1 MDRITVDLEHCYG
14 IKKLSFEF
22 DFSKER
28 VFALYAPNGAMKSS
42 FAQAFHDVSKGV
54 PSRDRI
60 FSDRACKRAVLDE
73 NGDDLT
79 KECVFVVR
87 PYDAEFAH
95 SEKTSILL
103 VEAALRKEYEE
114 IHAGV
119 VRQKNAL
126 LTAIKKKAGS
136 KRDFEREISTAFTAS
151 ADEFETALYRIAK
164 EMKEQKDAV
173 FADIPYDTVF
183 DDKVLEFLR
192 TSEAQAVIEIYVKRY
207 NELLAASTYF
217 KKGTFD
223 YYNAGQIA
231 KSLADNGFFAAKHTV
246 NLNAATKIEI
256 KTQKELEDLIASE
269 KEAILKDKEL
279 RKRFDALAKL
289 LDKNTQLREFRSF
302 MLDHEAFVSQ
312 LKNVPKF
319 KENLLKSY
327 LKICYELYAELMKEF
342 EASKARAK
350 EIEAIAAKQRTQWE
364 TVINIFNERFV
375 VPFTLHAK
383 NRTAVMLG
391 DDTIITLGF
400 TYRDG
405 QEERSVERAALLEA
419 LSTGEKKALY
429 VLNVIFEIETR
440 RKNKQETLI
449 IVDDLADSFDYQ
461 NKYAIIQ
468 YLREIGQDPLF
479 KLIILTHNFDFFR
492 TINSR
497 FVSYPHCLMAAKT
510 AAGVSIGQASGIKN
524 VFVNDWKVH
533 FFDEPKKK
541 IASIPF
547 MRNLVEYTSGE
558 SHPAFQKLTSLLH
571 WKADSETIAEN
582 ELDRLYGEMFGV
594 KPPTSKSK
602 KTVLELI
609 TEQAALCLKAAS
621 AANFE
626 NKIVLAIAI
635 RLAAE
640 KYMVGKIADPT
651 FAAGIQSNQTQ
662 ELLTRFKAC
671 GSANGASAVLDRV
684 VTMTPENIHLNSFMY
699 EPIVDMSDEHLRK
712 LYSDVLGL
720 N

>member
-28 VFALYAPNGAMKSS
+28 VFALYAPNGVMKSS
-42 FAQAFHDVSKGV
+42 FAQTFHDVSKGV
-54 PSRDRI
+54 PSKDRI
-60 FSDRACKRAVLDE
+60 FSDRACKRIVLDE
-73 NGDDLT
+73 NGKDLS
-79 KECVFVVR
+79 KESVFVVR

-95 SEKTSILL
+95 TEKTSILL

-119 VRQKNAL
+119 IRQKNAL
-126 LTAIKKKAGS
+126 LAAIKKKAGS

-151 ADEFETALYRIAK
+151 ADEFETALYRIEK
-164 EMKEQKDAV
+164 ELQEQKDAV
-173 FADIPYDTVF
+173 FSDIPYDTVF

-223 YYNAGQIA
+223 YYNASQIA
-231 KSLADNGFFAAKHTV
+231 KSLADNGFFEAKHTV
-246 NLNAATKIEI
+246 NLNAATRVEI
-256 KTQKELEDLIASE
+256 KTQKELEDLIATE

-279 RKRFDALAKL
+279 RKRFDAFAKL
-289 LDKNTQLREFRSF
+289 LDKNVQLREFRSF

-319 KENLLKSY
+319 KENILKSY

-364 TVINIFNERFV
+364 TVIQIFNDRFV
-375 VPFTLHAK
+375 VPFTLEAK
-383 NRTAVMLG
+383 NRAAVMLG

-429 VLNVIFEIETR
+429 VLNIIFEIETR
-440 RKNKQETLI
+440 RKNNQETLM
-449 IVDDLADSFDYQ
+449 IVDDIADSFDYQ

-468 YLREIGQDPLF
+468 YLREISQDPLF

-497 FVSYPHCLMAAKT
+497 FVTYPHCLMAAKT
-510 AAGVSIGQASGIKN
+510 GAAISIDQASGIKN

-533 FFDEPKKK
+533 FFDDPKKK

-547 MRNLVEYTSGE
+547 MRNLVEFTSGD
-558 SHPAFQKLTSLLH
+558 SHPTFKRLTSLLH
-571 WKADSETIAEN
+571 WKADSETIAEH
-582 ELDRLYGEMFGV
+582 ELDRIYGQMFDV
-594 KPPTSKSK
+594 EPPTSKSN
-602 KTVLELI
+602 KTVVELI
-609 TEQAALCLKAAS
+609 TQQAALCLKAAS

-640 KYMVGKIADPT
+640 KYMVRKIADPT
-651 FAAGIQSNQTQ
+651 FVTEIQSNQTQ
-662 ELLTRFKAC
+662 ELLARFKAS
-671 GSANGASAVLDRV
+671 GSSNGTSAVLDRV

-712 LYSDVLGL
+712 LYSDVIALS
-720 N
+720 